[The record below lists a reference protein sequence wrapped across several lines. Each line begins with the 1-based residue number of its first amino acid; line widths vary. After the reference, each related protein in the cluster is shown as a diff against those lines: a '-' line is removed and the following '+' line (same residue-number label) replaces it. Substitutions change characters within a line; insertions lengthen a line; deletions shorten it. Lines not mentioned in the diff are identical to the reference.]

1 MDTGSFSTCLY
12 FGVLVLIL
20 VVGVPLV
27 DTFFCRRLSLNPVG
41 GKNRTLGSNRAY
53 VLRRIC
59 LFLGFAVYLAGF
71 LYVTFFSREAADDYL
86 VHCDLFKNFVD
97 SVIDFGILGYIIN
110 EISNGAVILPSDLPE
125 LDFSGITQVILNI
138 ILFIPMGYLLPYLFA
153 WFRKGVKLK
162 VTVASFLIS
171 LTVENVQLVTKL
183 GYYDLDDL
191 VTNTLGGFF
200 GGLLFLTFAFWVTHP
215 DWRKVRKEY
224 RRWKRNARKRTLYPF
239 AKDMTLSRTF
249 LRATDETVI
258 QDFYVTKLGF
268 RVIGKLVP
276 EDRDGAVY
284 LLELGSYQ
292 VEILCANEDEELEPQ
307 NLIISVKKPDKVRKR
322 LEKNGLAVTPYAQ
335 DPFTGLNSFMFD
347 APDNVKV
354 IILAQDE

>member
-12 FGVLVLIL
+12 FGALVLVL
-20 VVGVPLV
+20 VVGVPLI
-27 DTFFCRRLSLNPVG
+27 DTFFCRKLELNPVG
-41 GKNRTLGSNRAY
+41 GKNRTLKSNRAY

-59 LFLGFAVYLAGF
+59 LFLGFAVYLSGF
-71 LYVTFFSREAADDYL
+71 LYVTFFSREAADDYQ

-97 SVIDFGILGYIIN
+97 SVIDFGILGCIIN
-110 EISNGAVILPSDLPE
+110 EVSNGAVILPSDLPE

-153 WFRKGVKLK
+153 WFRKGVKPK
-162 VTVASFLIS
+162 VTLASFLIS
-171 LTVENVQLVTKL
+171 LSVENVQLVTKL

-191 VTNTLGGFF
+191 VTNTFGGFL
-200 GGLLFLTFAFWVTHP
+200 GGLLFMTFAFWVTHP
-215 DWRKVRKEY
+215 DWRKDRKEY
-224 RRWKRNARKRTLYPF
+224 KRWKKNAKERTLYPF

-249 LRATDETVI
+249 LRATDEASI
-258 QDFYVTKLGF
+258 QDFFVGKLGF
-268 RVIGKLVP
+268 RVVGKLIP

-284 LLELGSYQ
+284 LMELGNCQ
-292 VEILCANEDEELEPQ
+292 VEILCADEEADMGPQ
-307 NLIISVKKPDKVRKR
+307 NLIIAVKKPDKVRRR
-322 LEKNGLAVTPYAQ
+322 LEKNGIDTSPYLQ
-335 DPFTGLNSFMFD
+335 DPFTGLNSFMFE